1 MIAVAAVGYAVVGVL
16 FAVLAVLLATVWR
29 GQRVGGYL
37 ISACVVNTLWAAL
50 LMAHLFRSDIDP
62 LWLFVGEIARTSSW
76 IIFVVYLLGQIGF
89 DRRLRGIAVLACLL
103 ALGSGLALWVGQRWL
118 GLASNIG
125 DVMMPAGLVL
135 ALLGLLLIE
144 QLYRNAS
151 PESRWG
157 LKALVMGLGGIF
169 AYDLFMYSQ
178 AVLFNAIDTTTWLAR
193 GAVNILFIPAI
204 AVAARRSSDWE
215 LRIFVSRQVVFY
227 STTLVAV
234 GLYFLVMSFGGYLL
248 LQFGGSWGALART
261 VFFVGA
267 GLVLFTLLFSNTL
280 RARLKVF
287 INKHFFQ
294 NRYEYRQEWLRL
306 ISTLTS
312 SDLVPEL
319 RMRAI
324 KSLAQILESPHG
336 VLWLQNPNS
345 NTYHCVTGWN
355 TDCFGDVIAG
365 DDSLVR
371 FLENRQWVIDLREYG
386 DDAGHYD
393 GLEVATGSLGLADAA
408 FIVPLLH
415 DSGII
420 GFVVLPSGS
429 TSTVL
434 NYEDRDLLKTAGQQV
449 ASYLVQELT
458 NDQLTEA
465 RQFEAFSRLTAY
477 LMHDLK
483 NVIAQQSLV
492 VENAKKHK
500 NNPQFIDDAVET
512 IKSSVSRMRKI
523 LEHFGQ
529 SSTEHRLQ
537 RVELG
542 KVIMQAIS
550 QCSDRRPI
558 PTSEIG
564 GDQVWVRADSDRL
577 LMAISHA
584 IRNAQ
589 DATSTDGDVSVTLEV
604 NDRNC
609 CVRII
614 DTGEGM
620 EEAFIRERLFKPFD
634 STKGTQG
641 MGIGAY
647 QIRETLRAMGG
658 EVSVASEPGGGTVV
672 ALEIAHLG

>member
-1 MIAVAAVGYAVVGVL
+1 MIAVAAVGYSVVGVL
-16 FAVLAVLLATVWR
+16 FVILAVLLATSWR

-37 ISACVVNTLWAAL
+37 IGACVVNSLWAAL
-50 LMAHLFRSDIDP
+50 LTVQLFRSGIDP

-76 IIFVVYLLGQIGF
+76 IIFVVYLLGQIGYS
-89 DRRLRGIAVLACLL
+89 RAQRGIAILACLL
-103 ALGSGLALWVGQRWL
+103 ALGSGLALWAGQRWF
-118 GLASNIG
+118 GLSNSIW
-125 DVMMPAGLVL
+125 DVLIPAGLVL
-135 ALLGLLLIE
+135 ALLGLVLIE
-144 QLYRNAS
+144 QLYRNS
-151 PESRWG
+151 PPESRWG
-157 LKALVMGLGGIF
+157 LKALVLGLGGIF
-169 AYDLFMYSQ
+169 AYDLFLYSQ
-178 AVLFNAIDTTTWLAR
+178 AVLFNAIDSTTWLAR
-193 GAVNILFIPAI
+193 GAVNILFVPAI
-204 AVAARRSSDWE
+204 AVAARRNPDWKV
-215 LRIFVSRQVVFY
+215 RIFVSRQIVFY

-234 GLYFLVMSFGGYLL
+234 GLYLLVMSFGGYLL

-267 GLVLFTLLFSNTL
+267 GLILFTLLFSNTL

-287 INKHFFQ
+287 LNKHFFH
-294 NRYEYRQEWLRL
+294 NKYDYREEWLRL

-324 KSLAQILESPHG
+324 KSLAQILESPRG
-336 VLWLQNPNS
+336 VLWLRNPDS
-345 NTYHCVTGWN
+345 NGYHCASGWN
-355 TDCFGDVIAG
+355 TECFGGVIAG

-371 FLENRQWVIDLREYG
+371 FLENTQWVIDLREYS

-393 GLEVATGSLGLADAA
+393 GLEVATGNLGLADAT
-408 FIVPLLH
+408 FVVPLLH

-420 GFVVLPSGS
+420 GFVVLSSAS
-429 TSTVL
+429 TPTIL

-449 ASYLVQELT
+449 ASYLAQELT

-542 KVIMQAIS
+542 KVIMQAIA
-550 QCSDRRPI
+550 QCSDRRPV
-558 PTSEIG
+558 PTSVIG
-564 GDQVWVRADSDRL
+564 RDKAWVRADSDRL

-589 DATSTDGDVSVTLEV
+589 DATGTDGDVSVTLEI
-604 NDRNC
+604 NDGNC
-609 CVRII
+609 CVKII
-614 DTGEGM
+614 DSGEGM
-620 EEAFIRERLFKPFD
+620 DEAFIRERLFKPFD

-658 EVSVASEPGGGTVV
+658 EVTVTSEPGGGTVV
-672 ALEIAHLG
+672 ALEIAHLD